1 MTLRLVGLAKREWAS
16 FDGLMASKNV
26 DPLLLSPDRFFSLV
40 YWWGTRNAPDQAAV
54 DKFDRQLWRPPKGVA
69 APKGSP
75 WSPEAE
81 TAAFTS
87 LASAFGVLKSGTAR
101 EGTDALAKDPPAAPA

>member
-1 MTLRLVGLAKREWAS
+1 VTLRLVGLAKREWAML
-16 FDGLMASKNV
+16 DGLMASKDV
-26 DPLLLSPDRFFSLV
+26 DPLAMPPDRFFSLV
-40 YWWGTRNAPDQAAV
+40 YWWAVKDAADQAAV

-81 TAAFTS
+81 TAAFAS
-87 LASAFGVLKSGTAR
+87 LASAFGVLTTGTAR
-101 EGTDALAKDPPAAPA
+101 EGTDAVKAPPTVQP